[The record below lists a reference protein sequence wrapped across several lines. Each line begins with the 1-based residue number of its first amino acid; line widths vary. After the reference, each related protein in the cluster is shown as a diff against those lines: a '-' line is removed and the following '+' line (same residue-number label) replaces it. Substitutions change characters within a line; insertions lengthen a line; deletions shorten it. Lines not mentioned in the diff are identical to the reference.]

1 MTRTV
6 IRVSTTAFIGL
17 LVSIATFS
25 ILIWLGYE
33 QALTSGEPIQFL
45 TREIYQFENGI
56 GVANQNQMVTILGAG
71 FMGIAVLIGEL
82 GIRLKRK

>member
-6 IRVSTTAFIGL
+6 IRVSTTAFVGL

-45 TREIYQFENGI
+45 TRDIYQFENGV
-56 GVANQNQMVTILGAG
+56 GVANQNQMAILGAG
-71 FMGIAVLIGEL
+71 FMGIAALIVES

>member
-6 IRVSTTAFIGL
+6 IRVSTTAFVGL

-45 TREIYQFENGI
+45 TCDIYQFKNGI
-56 GVANQNQMVTILGAG
+56 GVANQNQMAILGAG
-71 FMGIAVLIGEL
+71 FMGIAALIVEI

>member
-1 MTRTV
+1 MTRTL
-6 IRVSTTAFIGL
+6 IRVSTTAFVGL

-45 TREIYQFENGI
+45 TRDIYQFENGI
-56 GVANQNQMVTILGAG
+56 GVANQNQMAILGAG
-71 FMGIAVLIGEL
+71 FMGIVVLIGEI
-82 GIRLKRK
+82 GIRLKQK

>member
-33 QALTSGEPIQFL
+33 QAVTSGEPIQFL
-45 TREIYQFENGI
+45 TRDIYQFENGI
-56 GVANQNQMVTILGAG
+56 GVANQNQMAILGAG
-71 FMGIAVLIGEL
+71 FMGIAVLIGEI

>member
-6 IRVSTTAFIGL
+6 IRVSTTAFVGL

-33 QALTSGEPIQFL
+33 HALTSGEPIQFL
-45 TREIYQFENGI
+45 TRDIYQFENGV
-56 GVANQNQMVTILGAG
+56 GVANQNQMAILGAG
-71 FMGIAVLIGEL
+71 FMGIAVLIVEI

>member
-6 IRVSTTAFIGL
+6 IRVSTTAFVGL

-33 QALTSGEPIQFL
+33 QALTSGEPIQFF
-45 TREIYQFENGI
+45 TRDIYQFENEV
-56 GVANQNQMVTILGAG
+56 GVANQNQMAILGAG
-71 FMGIAVLIGEL
+71 FMGIAILIGEI
-82 GIRLKRK
+82 GARFKQK

>member
-6 IRVSTTAFIGL
+6 IRVSIAALIGL
-17 LVSIATFS
+17 VVSIATFS

-33 QALTSGEPIQFL
+33 QALTSGEPIQL
-45 TREIYQFENGI
+45 LHLDIYQFENAV
-56 GVANQNQMVTILGAG
+56 GVANQNQMAILGAG
-71 FMGIAVLIGEL
+71 FMGIAVLIGEI

>member
-6 IRVSTTAFIGL
+6 IRVSTTAFTGL

-56 GVANQNQMVTILGAG
+56 GVANQNQMAILGAG
-71 FMGIAVLIGEL
+71 FMGLAVLIGEI

>member
-6 IRVSTTAFIGL
+6 IRVSTTAFVGL
-17 LVSIATFS
+17 LVSIATFP

-45 TREIYQFENGI
+45 TRDIYQFENGI
-56 GVANQNQMVTILGAG
+56 GVANQNQMAILGAE
-71 FMGIAVLIGEL
+71 FMGIAVLIGEI

>member
-6 IRVSTTAFIGL
+6 IRVSTTAFVGL

-45 TREIYQFENGI
+45 TRDIYQFENGV
-56 GVANQNQMVTILGAG
+56 GVANQNQMAILGAG
-71 FMGIAVLIGEL
+71 FMGIAALIVEI

>member
-45 TREIYQFENGI
+45 MS
-56 GVANQNQMVTILGAG
+56 AL
-71 FMGIAVLIGEL
+71 
-82 GIRLKRK
+82 

>member
-56 GVANQNQMVTILGAG
+56 GVANQNQMAILGAG
-71 FMGIAVLIGEL
+71 FMGISVLIGEI